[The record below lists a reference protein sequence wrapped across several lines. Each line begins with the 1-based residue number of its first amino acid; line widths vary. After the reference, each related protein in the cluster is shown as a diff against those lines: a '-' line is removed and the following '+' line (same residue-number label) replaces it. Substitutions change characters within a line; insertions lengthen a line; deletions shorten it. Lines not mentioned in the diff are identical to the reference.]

1 MKHDSWTT
9 LDAAVMMLNTHLEP
23 EATLTALTVFACCL
37 LVYITTW

>member
-1 MKHDSWTT
+1 MKTDSWTT
-9 LDAAVMMLNTHLEP
+9 MDAAVMTMNAYLTP